1 MSLHQKFL
9 KIPNEDA
16 GKSSWWTLNP
26 DNKQVVKKRRSTYG
40 DSREKMKKRANEVAK
55 NRGRLMKT
63 ASSSLL
69 PISPYSADSF
79 RNRSNSSASSCDETM
94 SSLSS
99 RLSADESL
107 ACSSPFRQRSY
118 SNTSSSS
125 TSYSASGLIRNYTED
140 LNHDFDNIK
149 LDDLS
154 LGSDFIREYL
164 STGGEE
170 EMICEE
176 SGEKKETKSVT
187 VI

>member
-1 MSLHQKFL
+1 
-9 KIPNEDA
+9 
-16 GKSSWWTLNP
+16 
-26 DNKQVVKKRRSTYG
+26 
-40 DSREKMKKRANEVAK
+40 MKKRANDVAK

-94 SSLSS
+94 SSTMSSLSS

-107 ACSSPFRQRSY
+107 VCSSPFRQRSY
-118 SNTSSSS
+118 SSTSS
-125 TSYSASGLIRNYTED
+125 TSHTSAGLARNYTDD
-140 LNHDFDNIK
+140 LNYDFDNIK

-164 STGGEE
+164 STQREE

-176 SGEKKETKSVT
+176 SGERKETKSVT
-187 VI
+187 VR

>member
-1 MSLHQKFL
+1 
-9 KIPNEDA
+9 
-16 GKSSWWTLNP
+16 
-26 DNKQVVKKRRSTYG
+26 
-40 DSREKMKKRANEVAK
+40 MKKRANDVAK
-55 NRGRLMKT
+55 NRGRLMKA
-63 ASSSLL
+63 ASSSLQ
-69 PISPYSADSF
+69 PISPYQPTDSF

-107 ACSSPFRQRSY
+107 VSSSPFRQRSY
-118 SNTSSSS
+118 SSTSSTSHNS
-125 TSYSASGLIRNYTED
+125 TSYSASGLVRNYTDD
-140 LNHDFDNIK
+140 LNYDFHNIK

-164 STGGEE
+164 STQTEE

-176 SGEKKETKSVT
+176 SCQKKETKSVT

>member
-1 MSLHQKFL
+1 
-9 KIPNEDA
+9 
-16 GKSSWWTLNP
+16 
-26 DNKQVVKKRRSTYG
+26 
-40 DSREKMKKRANEVAK
+40 
-55 NRGRLMKT
+55 MKT

-69 PISPYSADSF
+69 PISPYSTDSF

-107 ACSSPFRQRSY
+107 VTSSPFRQRSY
-118 SNTSSSS
+118 SSTSS
-125 TSYSASGLIRNYTED
+125 TSHTSAGLARNYTDD
-140 LNHDFDNIK
+140 LNYDFDNIK

-164 STGGEE
+164 STQREE

-176 SGEKKETKSVT
+176 SGERKETKSVT
-187 VI
+187 VR

>member
-1 MSLHQKFL
+1 
-9 KIPNEDA
+9 
-16 GKSSWWTLNP
+16 
-26 DNKQVVKKRRSTYG
+26 
-40 DSREKMKKRANEVAK
+40 MKKRANDVAK

-69 PISPYSADSF
+69 PISPYSTDSF

-94 SSLSS
+94 SSTMSSLSS
-99 RLSADESL
+99 RLSADDSL
-107 ACSSPFRQRSY
+107 VCSSPFRQRSN
-118 SNTSSSS
+118 SNTSSTS

-164 STGGEE
+164 STQGEE

-176 SGEKKETKSVT
+176 SGERRETKSVT
-187 VI
+187 AI

>member
-1 MSLHQKFL
+1 
-9 KIPNEDA
+9 
-16 GKSSWWTLNP
+16 
-26 DNKQVVKKRRSTYG
+26 
-40 DSREKMKKRANEVAK
+40 MKKRANEVAK

-63 ASSSLL
+63 ASSSLQ
-69 PISPYSADSF
+69 PVSPYSTDSF

-107 ACSSPFRQRSY
+107 VSSSPFRQRSY
-118 SNTSSSS
+118 SSTSSTSHTS
-125 TSYSASGLIRNYTED
+125 TSYSASGLIRNYTDD

-154 LGSDFIREYL
+154 LGKDFIREYL
-164 STGGEE
+164 STQREE

-176 SGEKKETKSVT
+176 SCERKETKSVT
-187 VI
+187 VSGGGHW

>member
-1 MSLHQKFL
+1 
-9 KIPNEDA
+9 
-16 GKSSWWTLNP
+16 
-26 DNKQVVKKRRSTYG
+26 
-40 DSREKMKKRANEVAK
+40 MKKRANDVAK

-69 PISPYSADSF
+69 PVSPYSTDSF

-107 ACSSPFRQRSY
+107 VPSSPFRQRSY
-118 SNTSSSS
+118 SNTSSTS
-125 TSYSASGLIRNYTED
+125 TSYSASGLIRNYTDD
-140 LNHDFDNIK
+140 LNYDFDNIK
-149 LDDLS
+149 LDDQFTTS

-164 STGGEE
+164 STQGEE

-176 SGEKKETKSVT
+176 TGGKKETKSVT
-187 VI
+187 VTSLTKLVNRLGQVSEPLTRPFYS

>member
-1 MSLHQKFL
+1 M
-9 KIPNEDA
+9 
-16 GKSSWWTLNP
+16 
-26 DNKQVVKKRRSTYG
+26 VKKRRSTYG
-40 DSREKMKKRANEVAK
+40 DSREKMKKKANEAAK
-55 NRGRLMKT
+55 KGGRLMKT

-94 SSLSS
+94 SSTMSSLSS
-99 RLSADESL
+99 RLSADENLVSP
-107 ACSSPFRQRSY
+107 SPFRQRSY
-118 SNTSSSS
+118 SNTSSTSHTS
-125 TSYSASGLIRNYTED
+125 TSYSTAGLVRTCTDD
-140 LNHDFDNIK
+140 LNYDFDNIK

-164 STGGEE
+164 STEREE

-176 SGEKKETKSVT
+176 GGERKETKSVT